1 MSAAQESPGSRR
13 AARWARALVMALT
26 AAAALVPARPLAF
39 WNVAVGD
46 EVEDRQLPTADG
58 GRQPLLGHAQAT
70 VLVLFRVKHDFSAQT
85 LQDVARLQ
93 EHCGGNVRFVAL
105 APGDAA
111 PAAAREAV
119 RKAGLRATVLVDAR
133 DAVAGELG
141 TDVRPVVAIFDEA
154 HRLVAYQP
162 YLSVNMHDTL
172 WPELRRVL
180 SRGVLAQR

>member
-13 AARWARALVMALT
+13 AARWARALVLA

-46 EVEDRQLPTADG
+46 EVKDRQLSSVDG
-58 GRQPLLGHAQAT
+58 ARQPLLGRAQAT
-70 VLVLFRVKHDFSAQT
+70 VVVLFRVQHDFSAQT

-93 EHCGGNVRFVAL
+93 GHCGGNVRFVAL

-111 PAAAREAV
+111 PAAARDAV
-119 RKAGLRATVLVDAR
+119 RKAGLRATVLVAAR

-141 TDVRPVVAIFDEA
+141 ADVRPAVAIFDEA
-154 HRLVAYQP
+154 HRLIAYQP

-172 WPELRRVL
+172 WPELRRAL
-180 SRGVLAQR
+180 ARGVLAQR